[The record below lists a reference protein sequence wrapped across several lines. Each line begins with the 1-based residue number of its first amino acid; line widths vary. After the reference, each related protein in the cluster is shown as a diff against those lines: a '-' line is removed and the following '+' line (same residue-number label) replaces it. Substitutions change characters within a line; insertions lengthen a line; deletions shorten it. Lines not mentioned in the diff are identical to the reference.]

1 MRLLAALLLTLAS
14 AFAQTPERATLE
26 SFVDGVVTTAMEDH
40 RIPGVIVS
48 VVQAGE
54 VILLKGYG
62 HAREPERVAADPR
75 KSLFRVASIS
85 KTFNATAL
93 MKLVEEGRV
102 DLEADFTQYLPGIR
116 FNLPL
121 GRVRVRDLLTH
132 SAGFEDSYLGH
143 FWAIDMAS
151 DHTLEHYVAH
161 FQPAQ
166 VRPPGER
173 LVYSNYGTS
182 VIGLIVQRVS
192 GMRYAE
198 YLQRHVLAPLGM
210 VRSGFREADTTQA
223 EKELAWSYNW
233 RGGRFLRPRWAWLHA
248 GTQPVGGLLTTAEE
262 MTHFMRA
269 HLGNGAGVIK
279 PETVA
284 RMHQPLLSNHPFV
297 NRNAHGFWLGSIWG
311 YNALQHGGSIFG
323 FMSNLVLVPELG
335 LGIFISTN
343 ASSGSRLSSTLP
355 RRIIGQ
361 FWPKR
366 IKIPAPDPK
375 AKLDHYAGEYRPQRR
390 GYTTVEKATALANVV
405 TITANDQG
413 YLVMG
418 SGTGQSRY
426 VPLGGDRFLNP
437 DTGERL
443 AFTRDA
449 GGHPGLLHLDGGSN
463 NLDRVGVWD
472 APGLVWILTGA
483 LAFALLARLMALWL
497 YRRERPVEG
506 RAEWLA
512 RHGTTVLAVVWPI
525 FGYALYRELQASEE
539 PISTLFARYPA
550 NWTWVWVATGL
561 LGAGVTALLVAALGP
576 VWFQRSWSVPRR
588 LAYSAY
594 VLLSALFVVVLH
606 TWNLLGLHTLG

>member
-1 MRLLAALLLTLAS
+1 
-14 AFAQTPERATLE
+14 
-26 SFVDGVVTTAMEDH
+26 
-40 RIPGVIVS
+40 
-48 VVQAGE
+48 
-54 VILLKGYG
+54 
-62 HAREPERVAADPR
+62 
-75 KSLFRVASIS
+75 
-85 KTFNATAL
+85 
-93 MKLVEEGRV
+93 
-102 DLEADFTQYLPGIR
+102 
-116 FNLPL
+116 
-121 GRVRVRDLLTH
+121 VRVRDLLTH
-132 SAGFEDSYLGH
+132 SAGLEDGYLGH
-143 FWAIDMAS
+143 FWAIDLAS

-182 VIGLIVQRVS
+182 VVGLIIQRVS

-248 GTQPVGGLLTTAEE
+248 GLQPAGGLLATAEE

-269 HLGNGAGVIK
+269 HLGHGAGVIK

-284 RMHQPLLSNHPFV
+284 RMHQPLLGNHPFV
-297 NRNAHGFWLGSIWG
+297 NPNAHGFWLGPIWG
-311 YNALQHGGSIFG
+311 YDALQHGGSIFG

-343 ASSGSRLSSTLP
+343 AGAGSRLSSTLP

-366 IKIPAPDPK
+366 LEVPAPDPK
-375 AKLDHYAGEYRPQRR
+375 AKLDEYTGKFRPQRR
-390 GYTTVEKATALANVV
+390 GYTTVEKASALTNVV
-405 TITANDQG
+405 TISANSQG
-413 YLVMG
+413 YLAMAG
-418 SGTGQSRY
+418 AASTSRY
-426 VPLGGDRFLNP
+426 VALGGDRFLNP

-449 GGHPGLLHLDGGSN
+449 GGRPNLLHVDGGSN
-463 NLDRVGVWD
+463 NLDRVGFWD
-472 APGLVWILTGA
+472 GADLVWTVTGV

-497 YRRERPVEG
+497 YRRERPAEG
-506 RAEWLA
+506 RAEWCA
-512 RHGTTVLAVVWPI
+512 RHGTTVLAAVWPV
-525 FGYALYRELQASEE
+525 FGYALYREFQASEE

-550 NWTWVWVATGL
+550 EWTWVWVATGL
-561 LGAGVTALLVAALGP
+561 LAAGVTALLVAGLGP
-576 VWFQRSWSVPRR
+576 VWHRRSWSLPRR

-594 VLLSALFVVVLH
+594 VLSSVAFVGVLH
-606 TWNLLGLHTLG
+606 AWNLLGLHTLG